1 MFMITGFVV
10 GLLLGLTLALSVF
23 MLFVIRLED
32 EGQRRRKASSVD
44 RYA

>member
-1 MFMITGFVV
+1 MFITGFVV

-23 MLFVIRLED
+23 MLFLLRLQE
-32 EGQRRRKASSVD
+32 ERVRRRSPSID